1 MFQFK
6 KPMKKPSL
14 RKKDKL
20 DIYALEAEAIS
31 TGLGTGDLISRSGSR
46 SKAGEEQERSEAGK
60 RNCAYQSALAKAE
73 AVSDALRLR
82 QTVPAAAEEEVNDM
96 GMEEDDL
103 HKSVERATKLALEKQ
118 VKKALVGPEAIARL
132 ATTIKSSQAADEQNS
147 ATEESQKGKV
157 VFTEVEGFVRGLQL
171 DQDARKADATDV
183 LDNEDDSAVATH
195 EKKEDK
201 AGGWPEVSKTV
212 KDEDP
217 MTEDAIEVAPDE
229 MFHEVPIGRGLSGVV
244 KRLHQQ
250 GSLEESI
257 DWGGRTMDK
266 KKSKLVGIV
275 DTEDANEKK
284 NKDKYYDRFKD
295 LRIDRRNEFG
305 QIMAPKEAYR
315 MLSHSFHG
323 KVPGKRKQE
332 KRMKQYQEA
341 QKLKQMK
348 NSDTPSL
355 SMERM
360 KEAHAQLKRPYLVL

>member
-1 MFQFK
+1 
-6 KPMKKPSL
+6 
-14 RKKDKL
+14 
-20 DIYALEAEAIS
+20 
-31 TGLGTGDLISRSGSR
+31 
-46 SKAGEEQERSEAGK
+46 
-60 RNCAYQSALAKAE
+60 
-73 AVSDALRLR
+73 
-82 QTVPAAAEEEVNDM
+82 M

-103 HKSVERATKLALEKQ
+103 HKSVERARKLALEKQ

-195 EKKEDK
+195 EKIEDK
-201 AGGWPEVSKTV
+201 AGGSPEVSKAV

-217 MTEDAIEVAPDE
+217 MSEDAKEVAPDE

-250 GSLEESI
+250 GSLKESI

-275 DTEDANEKK
+275 DTDDANEKK
-284 NKDKYYDRFKD
+284 NKDKDYDQFKD

-315 MLSHSFHG
+315 S
-323 KVPGKRKQE
+323 
-332 KRMKQYQEA
+332 
-341 QKLKQMK
+341 
-348 NSDTPSL
+348 
-355 SMERM
+355 
-360 KEAHAQLKRPYLVL
+360 